1 MIGEK
6 FSRFGNFSSGYMI
19 LGIGSILFAVMWHCL
34 LLLLLSIMSIS
45 SSTRRTKAYGF
56 FRSKLF
62 LSEPIVLMQL
72 AYLIV
77 FMCVLINYNV
87 MENTGLVT
95 NENKWANISNVFTII
110 ATVVLGLLPWATIIK
125 LTRIQCNLAD
135 DSIDKIDDK
144 LIFAVKTR
152 QNAIKTWED
161 DNPNI
166 SRETAGV
173 FSYYIFFYLRRILFA
188 SAVVYMKGFA
198 ELQLILLVV
207 PTLVSLVIIAEY
219 KPMVGRFFNGMEAYS
234 NGCTLALGYSIF

>member
-125 LTRIQCNLAD
+125 LTRI
-135 DSIDKIDDK
+135 
-144 LIFAVKTR
+144 
-152 QNAIKTWED
+152 
-161 DNPNI
+161 
-166 SRETAGV
+166 
-173 FSYYIFFYLRRILFA
+173 
-188 SAVVYMKGFA
+188 
-198 ELQLILLVV
+198 
-207 PTLVSLVIIAEY
+207 
-219 KPMVGRFFNGMEAYS
+219 
-234 NGCTLALGYSIF
+234 